1 MARNVSDAIIPLD
14 FNSNPLPAL
23 KDVFGIEIDKK
34 LNDIDILKF
43 STLSEQIRVEQN
55 IIYKNKRYIVS
66 VVDEMRDA
74 EKKYRSIECMAA
86 HIELSS
92 RIVQRISFQAVSI
105 SNGLEKILSGTGW
118 TVGTIENEGD
128 MQHSMQEENQTVLW
142 LIRQFAKITGYEAE
156 FDTIRRQVNFR
167 RTIGKDS
174 GIVFH
179 YRKNIREIKKTTFIP
194 TATVIYPR
202 GRGGLT
208 IEAVNDGKE
217 YLEDYS
223 WYESLGIPLQEARD
237 KYKKE
242 YIWEDDRFIYAG
254 DLLRAAQEKLR
265 ELSHPQ
271 IAYEANVSEIGAESL
286 DIGDFAY
293 IVDDELGIKVKVR
306 VVRLREFP
314 RREWNNQ
321 IEFNYLVPEL
331 GGVESASTSPDTYRE
346 QMLLAKN
353 QSSFS
358 IGSNYQNIMELAVTA
373 YAPTNVQA
381 GLMLTGQAS
390 EKTTFIAY
398 FTFKGQQVGPE
409 IRQTVEGWTTIGIPF
424 LLTQIPEGSGFLSL
438 FAKVE
443 NGTFTIEKEKAQ
455 LFIKA
460 ENLLGG
466 LSAKLPKADV
476 REEVEFVKITTP
488 ILDSFLP
495 RIETTGAYLFPASI
509 DGGSTSTFDLS
520 AYIQDIEQFTSSVST
535 TFSFEG
541 VAPWIDT
548 TTKKKVAIITLDFSS
563 PAIMLLQN
571 ELKAL
576 GYEVDVFGTAA
587 VTTISVD
594 LSKYD
599 LFVLDDLQPFGTKIS
614 LATRLL
620 EYLRGGVSLLI
631 TSLSAVANGD
641 ISLLSLLK
649 IAESHEVQSG
659 HAEQTIASIHAIT
672 GNQSQG
678 TAVTLYDNSNHISS
692 FILDTFSYAGTPL
705 LTVQK
710 RPVITLSYDF
720 ETEAPNWTYIGG
732 NWELTDIEKHSGSYS
747 LRSPVISHNQQT
759 QAELTVTLIDDGTV
773 SFWYKVDSES
783 GYDKFRFYVDGAK
796 LREDSGT
803 GKSWTQVTYQ
813 LSPGTHT
820 LRFEYINDGS
830 ASRGY
835 DCVFIDDL
843 VITGV
848 QGEGVSETGITSLA
862 VEESDLL
869 LDNQPAESRVA
880 FLGWLNADALNQT
893 SREIFIN
900 TVKWLL
906 KEL

>member
-1 MARNVSDAIIPLD
+1 MARKLKHAIIPLD
-14 FNSNPLPAL
+14 YSENPLPAF
-23 KDVFGIEIDKK
+23 KTSFDIELDKK
-34 LNDIDILKF
+34 LDDIDMLIF
-43 STLSEQIRVEQN
+43 SLFSESISVEQN
-55 IIYKNKRYIVS
+55 VIYDGKRYIVS
-66 VVDEMRDA
+66 MIEEIRDRD
-74 EKKYRSIECMAA
+74 KKYNRIECMAA
-86 HIELSS
+86 YVELANRVVK
-92 RIVQRISFQAVSI
+92 RIDFQNIGVEA
-105 SNGLEKILSGTGW
+105 GLEKILSGTGW
-118 TVGTIENEGD
+118 TVGTIEDVGD
-128 MQHSMQEENQTVLW
+128 AQHSMKEENQTALW
-142 LIRQFAKITGYEAE
+142 LIRQFAKITGYEVE
-156 FDTIRRQVNFR
+156 FDTINRQVHFK
-167 RTIGKDS
+167 RTVGKDS
-174 GIVFH
+174 GMVFH
-179 YRKNIREIKKTTFIP
+179 YRKNIQEIKKTTFAP
-194 TATVIYPR
+194 SATVIYPR

-208 IEAVNDGKE
+208 IETVNDGKE

-223 WYESLGIPLQEARD
+223 WYESLGIPLSEAKE

-242 YIWEDDRFIYAG
+242 YVWEDDRFIYAG

-271 IAYEANVSEIGAESL
+271 IAYEAKVAEIGAESL
-286 DIGDFAY
+286 AIGDFAY
-293 IVDDELGIKVKVR
+293 IIDEELGIKVKVR
-306 VVRLREFP
+306 VVRLREYP
-314 RREWNNQ
+314 MREWENQ
-321 IEFNYLVPEL
+321 IEFNYLIPEFS
-331 GGVESASTSPDTYRE
+331 EPTSASTSPDTYRE

-424 LLTQIPEGSGFLSL
+424 LLTQIQEGSGFLSL

-466 LSAKLPKADV
+466 LSARLPKADV
-476 REEVEFVKITTP
+476 REEVQLIPLVTP
-488 ILDSFLP
+488 LLDWLLP
-495 RIETTGAYLFPASI
+495 KVQTSGAPLFPVLTDRS
-509 DGGSTSTFDLS
+509 GTSTFDLLTLVP
-520 AYIQDIEQFTSSVST
+520 DIEQFTSRAST
-535 TFSFEG
+535 TYSLEG
-541 VAPWIDT
+541 VTPWVSPPE
-548 TTKKKVAIITLDFSS
+548 KKKVAIITLDFSS

-587 VTTISVD
+587 VTTISID

-678 TAVTLYDNSNHISS
+678 TAVTLYDNLNHISS

-820 LRFEYINDGS
+820 LRFEYIKDGS